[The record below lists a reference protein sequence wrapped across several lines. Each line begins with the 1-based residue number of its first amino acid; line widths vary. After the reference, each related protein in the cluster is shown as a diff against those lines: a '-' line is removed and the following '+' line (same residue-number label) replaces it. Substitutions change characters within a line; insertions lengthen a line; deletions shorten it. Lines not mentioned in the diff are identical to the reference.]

1 MIEISGIEIEEEVG
15 QGARSVVHRARHG
28 ERVVAV
34 KLLRRPASADASAQA
49 RQFRRE
55 AAALATLRHP
65 CFVEIL
71 AVGEQRDQPYLV
83 MDFVA
88 GKTLAAILASSGPMP
103 EAQVIRIGHT
113 LAGALAEVHRRGMV
127 HRDLKPHNILIS
139 DAGALKLIDF
149 GFATHTRAGDEPG
162 QVAGTFL
169 YSPPEQTGML
179 QRPLDG
185 RADLYAL
192 GAVLFECV
200 SGRPPFLADEL
211 GELLRMHAVVVP
223 PDLRELAPS
232 CSPALAAI
240 VARLLAKDPDDRY
253 QTATGL
259 AADLARADRLGDPPT
274 LGRDDEPRALDH
286 ETTLVGRDT
295 EHNQLRNHWTR
306 ALRGLGGVVTLEGDP
321 GSGKSRLVRALFD
334 AVPGAVRPG
343 ERARSNLTGELAQR
357 PATLVPGRL
366 FRPATLVPGAL
377 GHRHATPLPGHAA
390 PLVLAGACEPGEAAP
405 FAALRRAFDELVRRL
420 RRLPPG
426 ARAEASLR
434 LDAAAGDAHALL
446 LQFCPGLR
454 DMFTRTG
461 PSEPAPHEA
470 NDQLHAAVAHYLVA
484 LAHQHEGLL
493 LVIEDAQWIDESS
506 LQVLRNLAARV
517 AATPL
522 LAVVTLRPDTTPTP
536 RPPGAT
542 PTTASARVLQ
552 TLAPQLAARV
562 PLAPLG
568 DPAVAALVAALLGG
582 DPGPDIVR
590 HVATRSAGSPRAVG
604 EFVRAM
610 LSAGLLRPHWG
621 AWLLDAD
628 GLESLQLPD
637 DVLQLVVGRV
647 HLLAPATRA
656 LLALAAILGPRFDP
670 ARLAAVSQ
678 RPRPEVDAAIAE
690 AVDHRLLERSPAGLA
705 FVHDGVR
712 EALLADHDPA
722 ARAALHQQIARVLD
736 RGDDTP
742 TADIYTRARHYAAGD
757 GSDPAR
763 TISACT
769 AAGLAALADFASE
782 EAHAWLQRAH
792 SECDR
797 SGHPAAPPK
806 IAALAD
812 VCSSTGRLSEPHH
825 NLDVALARPGA
836 TND

>member
-1 MIEISGIEIEEEVG
+1 
-15 QGARSVVHRARHG
+15 
-28 ERVVAV
+28 
-34 KLLRRPASADASAQA
+34 
-49 RQFRRE
+49 
-55 AAALATLRHP
+55 
-65 CFVEIL
+65 
-71 AVGEQRDQPYLV
+71 
-83 MDFVA
+83 
-88 GKTLAAILASSGPMP
+88 MP

-127 HRDLKPHNILIS
+127 HRDLKPHNIILS

-149 GFATHTRAGDEPG
+149 GFATHARAGDEPG

-192 GAVLFECV
+192 GAVLFECI

-211 GELLRMHAVVVP
+211 GESLRMHAVVVP

-286 ETTLVGRDT
+286 E
-295 EHNQLRNHWTR
+295 HQPSS
-306 ALRGLGGVVTLEGDP
+306 VVTPSTTSCATTGPAPSAASAASLNLEGDP
-321 GSGKSRLVRALFD
+321 GSCKSRLVRA
-334 AVPGAVRPG
+334 PRRRPRRRPPR
-343 ERARSNLTGELAQR
+343 RARPQQPHRRAR
-357 PATLVPGRL
+357 PTPRDPSPPAACFAPRPSSPAPSAT
-366 FRPATLVPGAL
+366 
-377 GHRHATPLPGHAA
+377 ATPPRCPGHAA
-390 PLVLAGACEPGEAAP
+390 PLGACGACEPGEAAP

-434 LDAAAGDAHALL
+434 LDAAAGDARALL
-446 LQFCPGLR
+446 LEFCLGLR

-470 NDQLHAAVAHYLVA
+470 NDQWHAAVADYLVA

-552 TLAPQLAARV
+552 NPR
-562 PLAPLG
+562 PSSP
-568 DPAVAALVAALLGG
+568 PAS
-582 DPGPDIVR
+582 PSP
-590 HVATRSAGSPRAVG
+590 RSATPPWPPSWPPC
-604 EFVRAM
+604 
-610 LSAGLLRPHWG
+610 SA
-621 AWLLDAD
+621 
-628 GLESLQLPD
+628 
-637 DVLQLVVGRV
+637 
-647 HLLAPATRA
+647 ATRA
-656 LLALAAILGPRFDP
+656 PTSSATSPPAA
-670 ARLAAVSQ
+670 
-678 RPRPEVDAAIAE
+678 
-690 AVDHRLLERSPAGLA
+690 
-705 FVHDGVR
+705 
-712 EALLADHDPA
+712 PA
-722 ARAALHQQIARVLD
+722 ARAPSASSSAPCSPPASCART
-736 RGDDTP
+736 GAPGCSTP
-742 TADIYTRARHYAAGD
+742 TAWRASSSRRRPPACRRPGP
-757 GSDPAR
+757 PAR
-763 TISACT
+763 PS
-769 AAGLAALADFASE
+769 
-782 EAHAWLQRAH
+782 
-792 SECDR
+792 
-797 SGHPAAPPK
+797 HPR
-806 IAALAD
+806 
-812 VCSSTGRLSEPHH
+812 V
-825 NLDVALARPGA
+825 
-836 TND
+836 